1 MMQEVFVCCNA
12 PFCKCKLQCIMAT
25 RSQNEHD
32 FPNWE
37 DLPDGGRRYWVDK
50 PGRRRGFARYIKIVG
65 ADEVTQ
71 SIVQEIYDDEGQ
83 LVEKHQKFPVD
94 TGHQPVQPDEESKL

>member
-1 MMQEVFVCCNA
+1 
-12 PFCKCKLQCIMAT
+12 MAT

-37 DLPDGGRRYWVDK
+37 DLSDGGRRYWIDK
-50 PGRRRGFARYIKIVG
+50 PGRVRGFARYVKIVD

-71 SIVQEIYDDEGQ
+71 SVVQEIYDHQGR
-83 LVEKHQKFPVD
+83 LVGRHQKYPVD
-94 TGHQPVQPDEESKL
+94 TGHEDVEIEDASDKDVE